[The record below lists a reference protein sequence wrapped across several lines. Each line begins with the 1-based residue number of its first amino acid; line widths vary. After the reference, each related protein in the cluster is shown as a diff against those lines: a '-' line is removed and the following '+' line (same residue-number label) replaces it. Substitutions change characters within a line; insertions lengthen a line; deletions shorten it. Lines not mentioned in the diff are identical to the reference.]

1 MCPSALSDLPVLPD
15 LSDLNLVIYLSIYLL
30 YPSD

>member
-15 LSDLNLVIYLSIYLL
+15 LSDLNLVIYFFYLSLSI
-30 YPSD
+30 